1 MFNTTYHNSLC
12 QAACYEAQADLNLFD
27 ELQTYHLSQVSYF
40 IYYSSFLAL
49 ISHFL
54 LLVSGATYFVLNF

>member
-27 ELQTYHLSQVSYF
+27 ELQTYHLSQVCLFRYF
-40 IYYSSFLAL
+40 SRF
-49 ISHFL
+49 
-54 LLVSGATYFVLNF
+54 

>member
-40 IYYSSFLAL
+40 INYLIFFAL
-49 ISHFL
+49 NTHFL
-54 LLVSGATYFVLNF
+54 LLVSGATYFVLKF